1 MRPPVEGG
9 RVVARYLVH
18 PLLLMPRSAVC
29 DVQEKETF
37 MIASSAPDFRAITAQ
52 VAPHPDELRWQA
64 IPWEVDFW

>member
-1 MRPPVEGG
+1 
-9 RVVARYLVH
+9 
-18 PLLLMPRSAVC
+18 MPRSAVC